1 MESKILQF
9 LVNLLKWNRPKLHNS
24 LKQSSKKNKEKKKQ
38 LKLDPQNSTWPDS
51 IFLLERY
58 KSNKKEIRFYEK
70 SPIRLVGT
78 TDGAAAAL

>member
-38 LKLDPQNSTWPDS
+38 IKLDPRNSTWPDS
-51 IFLLERY
+51 IFLLEWN

-70 SPIRLVGT
+70 SPIRLVGIAA
-78 TDGAAAAL
+78 GAADAL